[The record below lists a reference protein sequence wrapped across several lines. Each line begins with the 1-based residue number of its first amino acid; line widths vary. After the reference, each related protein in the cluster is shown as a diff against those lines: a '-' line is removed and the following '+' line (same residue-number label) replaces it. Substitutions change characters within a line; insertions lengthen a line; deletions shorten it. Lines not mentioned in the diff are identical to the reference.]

1 MRTVVAR
8 LESNLNATKLL
19 GFTDCYEG
27 KILSSIYYALINIII
42 YSCGSLQLIIISYLQ
57 IAVLLLNAVI
67 RVVNHKIEVKDEK
80 KDDVSSSQ
88 ANNIK
93 LLLEQV
99 TPVLCSLFELKCLT
113 EINMIPDE
121 EIEQLDYLLNSYCAI
136 LLTLSTI
143 AEKSEWVEIIC
154 KQVIVKVKKSSSS

>member
-1 MRTVVAR
+1 M
-8 LESNLNATKLL
+8 
-19 GFTDCYEG
+19 
-27 KILSSIYYALINIII
+27 
-42 YSCGSLQLIIISYLQ
+42 IIISYLQ

-80 KDDVSSSQ
+80 KDDVTSSQ

-113 EINMIPDE
+113 EINIIPDE

-154 KQVIVKVKKSSSS
+154 KQVIFKVKKSSSH

>member
-1 MRTVVAR
+1 M
-8 LESNLNATKLL
+8 
-19 GFTDCYEG
+19 
-27 KILSSIYYALINIII
+27 
-42 YSCGSLQLIIISYLQ
+42 IIISYLQ

-67 RVVNHKIEVKDEK
+67 RVVNLKIEVKDKK
-80 KDDVSSSQ
+80 KDDMTSSQ
-88 ANNIK
+88 VNNIK

-113 EINMIPDE
+113 EINTITDE

-154 KQVIVKVKKSSSS
+154 KQVIFKVKKSSST

>member
-1 MRTVVAR
+1 M
-8 LESNLNATKLL
+8 
-19 GFTDCYEG
+19 
-27 KILSSIYYALINIII
+27 III
-42 YSCGSLQLIIISYLQ
+42 YLQ

-67 RVVNHKIEVKDEK
+67 RVVNRKIEVKDEK
-80 KDDVSSSQ
+80 KDDMTSSQ

-99 TPVLCSLFELKCLT
+99 TPVLCSLFELKCLA
-113 EINMIPDE
+113 EINMITDE

-154 KQVIVKVKKSSSS
+154 KQVIFKVKKNSST